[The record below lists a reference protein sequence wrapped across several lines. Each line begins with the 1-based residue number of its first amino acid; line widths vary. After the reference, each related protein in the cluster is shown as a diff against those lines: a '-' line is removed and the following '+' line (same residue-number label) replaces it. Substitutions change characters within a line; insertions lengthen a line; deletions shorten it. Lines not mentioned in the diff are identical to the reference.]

1 MPASIASNFM
11 HFGNYICQTTR
22 FTRFV
27 LVVAGACSLLNAEDA
42 VQVEKKTEWKTT
54 AALGFT
60 LTQGNSDTVLVDTKL
75 LGLKKWELNELSA
88 KLHGIYGQAKGEK
101 NNEVL
106 HGTAQ
111 YNRLLGDADFYFYGK
126 GDLMHDAVA
135 DVEYRFIASFGA
147 GYYLVNRDKMKL
159 SAEVGPGYI
168 VEKLGAGNNDYFKI
182 RVGERFD
189 YQISERARLWQSIEW
204 LPEAADFANYLLV
217 SEIGVESDLTK
228 KMSLRVS
235 LRDNYDNRPAPGRKS
250 NDLRLVT
257 GLGYKF

>member
-1 MPASIASNFM
+1 M
-11 HFGNYICQTTR
+11 
-22 FTRFV
+22 RFV
-27 LVVAGACSLLNAEDA
+27 LVVAGVCSALNAEDA
-42 VQVEKKTEWKTT
+42 AKAEKKPEWKTS

-60 LTQGNSDTVLVDTKL
+60 LTQGNSDTVLVDANL

-88 KLHGIYGQAKGEK
+88 KFNGSYGQAEGEK

-111 YNRLLGDADFYFYGK
+111 YNRLLGGTDFYFYGK
-126 GDLMHDAVA
+126 GDLLHDAVA
-135 DVEYRFIASFGA
+135 DVEYRLIASFGA
-147 GYYLVNRDKMKL
+147 GYYFVNRDKMKL
-159 SAEVGPGYI
+159 SSEVGTGYI
-168 VEKLGAGNNDYFKI
+168 VEKLGAGNNDYFNL

-189 YQISERARLWQSIEW
+189 YQISERARLWQSTEW
-204 LPEAADFANYLLV
+204 LPEAADFANYLLI

>member
-1 MPASIASNFM
+1 M
-11 HFGNYICQTTR
+11 
-22 FTRFV
+22 RFV
-27 LVVAGACSLLNAEDA
+27 LVIAGACSAFRAEDA
-42 VQVEKKTEWKTT
+42 AQAEKRAEWKTS

-60 LTQGNSDTVLVDTKL
+60 LTQGNSDTVLADVNL
-75 LGLKKWELNELSA
+75 LGLKKWELNEFSA
-88 KLHGIYGQAKGEK
+88 KLNGSYGQAKGEK

-106 HGTAQ
+106 QGTAR
-111 YNRLLGDADFYFYGK
+111 YNRLLGGTDFYFSGK
-126 GDLMHDAVA
+126 GDLLHDAVA
-135 DVEYRFIASFGA
+135 DVEYRFMASFGG
-147 GYYLVNRDKMKL
+147 GYYFVNRDKMKL
-159 SAEVGPGYI
+159 SSEVGLGHI
-168 VEKLGAGNNDYFKI
+168 VEKLGSGNNNYFNL

-189 YQISERARLWQSIEW
+189 YEISERARLWQSAEW
-204 LPEAADFANYLLV
+204 LPEAANFANYLLV

>member
-1 MPASIASNFM
+1 M
-11 HFGNYICQTTR
+11 
-22 FTRFV
+22 RFV
-27 LVVAGACSLLNAEDA
+27 LIVAGACSALSAEDIA
-42 VQVEKKTEWKTT
+42 KTEKETEWKTS

-60 LTQGNSDTVLVDTKL
+60 LNQGNSDAVLVNADL
-75 LGLKKWELNELSA
+75 LGLKKWELNELST
-88 KLHGIYGQAKGEK
+88 KLNGSYGQAEGEK

-111 YNRLLGDADFYFYGK
+111 YNRLLGGTDFYFYGK
-126 GDLMHDAVA
+126 GDLLHDAVA
-135 DVEYRFIASFGA
+135 DVEYRFTASFGA
-147 GYYLVNRDKMKL
+147 GYYFVHRDKKKL
-159 SAEVGPGYI
+159 SAEMGLGHI
-168 VEKLGAGNNDYFKI
+168 VEKLGAGNNDYFNL

-189 YQISERARLWQSIEW
+189 YEISERARLWQSAEW
-204 LPEAADFANYLLV
+204 LPEAADFANYLLIA
-217 SEIGVESDLTK
+217 EIGVESDLTE

>member
-1 MPASIASNFM
+1 M
-11 HFGNYICQTTR
+11 HFGNLICQTTR

-27 LVVAGACSLLNAEDA
+27 FVVAGACSALNAEDVA
-42 VQVEKKTEWKTT
+42 KVEKKTEWKTT

-60 LTQGNSDTVLVDTKL
+60 LTQGNSDTVLINADL
-75 LGLKKWELNELSA
+75 LGLKKWERNELSA
-88 KLHGIYGQAKGEK
+88 KLNGSYGQAESEK

-106 HGTAQ
+106 QVMAQ
-111 YNRLLGDADFYFYGK
+111 YNRLLGEADFYFYGK
-126 GDLMHDAVA
+126 GDLLHDAVA

-168 VEKLGAGNNDYFKI
+168 LEKLGAGNNDYFKL

-189 YQISERARLWQSIEW
+189 YQISERARLWQSAEW
-204 LPEAADFANYLLV
+204 LPEAADFANYLLIA
-217 SEIGVESDLTK
+217 EIGVESDLTK

-250 NDLRLVT
+250 NDLRLIT